1 MGNRSYIKLLS
12 KDYPTITFHVS
23 ITNPLLRQFDALHK
37 DKKNIS
43 IGFIGYPNV
52 GKSSVINT
60 LKKQK
65 SCKTAPIPG
74 ETKVW
79 QYVSLTKRIYLIDC
93 PVYDEGS
100 SQNDKVLRSVVKA
113 EKIEEPIEFINGIL
127 ERVEPNILKLF
138 NN

>member
-1 MGNRSYIKLLS
+1 MWFSSNMGNRSYIKLLS
-12 KDYPTITFHVS
+12 KDYPTITW
-23 ITNPLLRQFDALHK
+23 
-37 DKKNIS
+37 
-43 IGFIGYPNV
+43 
-52 GKSSVINT
+52 
-60 LKKQK
+60 
-65 SCKTAPIPG
+65 

>member
-1 MGNRSYIKLLS
+1 MIK
-12 KDYPTITFHVS
+12 KY
-23 ITNPLLRQFDALHK
+23 N
-37 DKKNIS
+37 

-52 GKSSVINT
+52 DKSSIINI

-93 PVYDEGS
+93 PGVVYDEGS